1 MYMKQITFSPRL
13 MLTAVLLLLGVIIAA
28 VPKNT
33 TTPYKL
39 SASQILDELKSGTQ
53 YLEPEQIAQMLVE
66 KDPYLQLIDIRSL
79 NEFDKFSLQG
89 AISIPID
96 NLLSPEYVEV
106 FDQDVKLNVF
116 YGNGT
121 TQANEAWMLLRQ
133 LGYKNIYVLRG
144 GLNYWAETILNP
156 TAPSNTD
163 PNDDLARYDFR
174 RGAGQALGGG
184 EMSTSQPASGS
195 AKKAKVP
202 GPAPTGKKKKV
213 AGGCS

>member
-1 MYMKQITFSPRL
+1 MVLTF
-13 MLTAVLLLLGVIIAA
+13 VLLIFGFIIAA

-33 TTPYKL
+33 TKPYKL
-39 SASQILDELKSGTQ
+39 SAGQILDEIKSGTQ

-66 KDPYLQLIDIRSL
+66 KDPYLQLVDIRPQ
-79 NEFDKFSLQG
+79 NEFEKFSLPG
-89 AISIPID
+89 AMNIPID
-96 NLLSPEYVEV
+96 NLLSPDYEDV

-144 GLNYWAETILNP
+144 GLNYWAEAILNP
-156 TAPSNTD
+156 TAPPSTS

-174 RGAGQALGGG
+174 RGASQALGGG
-184 EMSTSQPASGS
+184 ELSSTQSQSS
-195 AKKAKVP
+195 DETKAKVP
-202 GPAPTGKKKKV
+202 GPKPAGKKKKV

>member
-1 MYMKQITFSPRL
+1 MKNINITPRIF
-13 MLTAVLLLLGVIIAA
+13 LTFVLLTLGLIIAA

-39 SASQILDELKSGTQ
+39 SATQILNEIKSGTQ
-53 YLEPEQIAQMLVE
+53 YLEPEQVAQMLVE
-66 KDPYLQLIDIRSL
+66 KDPYLQLVDIRSQ
-79 NEFDKFSLQG
+79 NEFEKFNLPG
-89 AISIPID
+89 AVNIPID
-96 NLLSPEYVEV
+96 NILSPDYVDI
-106 FDQDVKLNVF
+106 FDQDLKLNVF

-133 LGYKNIYVLRG
+133 LGYKNIFVLRG

-156 TAPSNTD
+156 TAPPVNSS
-163 PNDDLARYDFR
+163 NDDLARYDFR

-184 EMSTSQPASGS
+184 ELSSTQSQPSGGV
-195 AKKAKVP
+195 KAQVP
-202 GPAPTGKKKKV
+202 GPKPAGKKKKV

>member
-1 MYMKQITFSPRL
+1 MDMKQITFSPRL
-13 MLTAVLLLLGVIIAA
+13 LLTAVFLLLGVIIAA

-39 SASQILDELKSGTQ
+39 SAAQILDELKSGTQ
-53 YLEPEQIAQMLVE
+53 YLEPEQVAQMLVE

-79 NEFDKFSLQG
+79 NEFEKFSLQG
-89 AISIPID
+89 AINIPLD
-96 NLLSPEYVEV
+96 NLLALEFVET

-144 GLNYWAETILNP
+144 GLNYWTEAILNP
-156 TAPSNTD
+156 SAPSNTD
-163 PNDDLARYDFR
+163 PNDDIARYDFR

-184 EMSTSQPASGS
+184 EMSASQPAGG
-195 AKKAKVP
+195 ATKKAKVP

>member
-1 MYMKQITFSPRL
+1 MNKISLTPRML
-13 MLTAVLLLLGVIIAA
+13 LTAVLLSLGVIIAA

-33 TTPYKL
+33 TKPYKL
-39 SASQILDELKSGTQ
+39 TAEQILDELKSGTQ
-53 YLEPEQIAQMLVE
+53 YLEPEQVAQMLVE
-66 KDPYLQLIDIRSL
+66 KDPYLQLIDIRSV
-79 NEFDKFSLQG
+79 NEFEKFSLLG
-89 AISIPID
+89 AINIPID
-96 NLLSPEYVEV
+96 NLLSPDYTET

-156 TAPSNTD
+156 TAPTGVSS
-163 PNDDLARYDFR
+163 NDDLARYDFR

-184 EMSTSQPASGS
+184 EMSSAQTAPAGG
-195 AKKAKVP
+195 AKAKVP
-202 GPAPTGKKKKV
+202 GPAPAGKKKKV

>member
-1 MYMKQITFSPRL
+1 MKKINLTPRIF
-13 MLTAVLLLLGVIIAA
+13 LTAVLLSLGLIIAA

-39 SASQILDELKSGTQ
+39 TATQILDELKSGTQ
-53 YLEPEQIAQMLVE
+53 YMELEQVAQMLVE
-66 KDPYLQLIDIRSL
+66 KDPYLQLIDIRSQ
-79 NEFDKFSLQG
+79 NEYEKFNLQG

-96 NLLSPEYVEV
+96 NLLSPDFVET
-106 FDQDVKLNVF
+106 FDQDTKINVF

-144 GLNYWAETILNP
+144 GLNYWAEAILNP
-156 TAPSNTD
+156 TAPSSTSS
-163 PNDDLARYDFR
+163 NDDIARYDFR

-184 EMSTSQPASGS
+184 EMSSAQSAPAN
-195 AKKAKVP
+195 AKAKIP
-202 GPAPTGKKKKV
+202 GPKPAGKKKKV

>member
-1 MYMKQITFSPRL
+1 MKNITLTPR
-13 MLTAVLLLLGVIIAA
+13 MLLTFVLLIFGLIIAA

-33 TTPYKL
+33 TKPYKL
-39 SASQILDELKSGTQ
+39 SAGQILDELKSGTQ

-66 KDPYLQLIDIRSL
+66 KDPYLQLVDIRPQ
-79 NEFDKFSLQG
+79 NEFEKFNLPG
-89 AISIPID
+89 ALSIPID
-96 NLLSPEYVEV
+96 NLLSPDYVDV

-144 GLNYWAETILNP
+144 GLNYWAEAILNP
-156 TAPSNTD
+156 SAPPSTS

-184 EMSTSQPASGS
+184 ELSSTQSQSQGGT
-195 AKKAKVP
+195 KAKVP
-202 GPAPTGKKKKV
+202 GPKPAGKKKKV

>member
-1 MYMKQITFSPRL
+1 MKQITFTPRTI
-13 MLTAVLLLLGVIIAA
+13 LTAVLLLFGVIIAA

-39 SASQILDELKSGTQ
+39 SAEQILDELKSGTQ
-53 YLEPEQIAQMLVE
+53 YLEPEQVAQMLVE
-66 KDPYLQLIDIRSL
+66 KDPYLQLVDIRPL
-79 NEFDKFSLQG
+79 NEFEKFSLQG
-89 AISIPID
+89 AVSIPID
-96 NLLSPEYVEV
+96 NLLSPDFVET
-106 FDQDVKLNVF
+106 FDQDTKMNVF

-144 GLNYWAETILNP
+144 GLNYWAEAILNP
-156 TAPSNTD
+156 AAPSSGSS
-163 PNDDLARYDFR
+163 NDDLARYDFR

-184 EMSTSQPASGS
+184 EMSSTQSAPATG
-195 AKKAKVP
+195 AKSKVP
-202 GPAPTGKKKKV
+202 GPKPTGKKKKV

>member
-1 MYMKQITFSPRL
+1 MNMKQITLSPR
-13 MLTAVLLLLGVIIAA
+13 MTLTAVLLLLAVIIAA

-39 SASQILDELKSGTQ
+39 SATQILDELKSGTQ

-79 NEFDKFSLQG
+79 NEFEKFSLQG
-89 AISIPID
+89 AVNIPLD
-96 NLLSPEYVEV
+96 NLLSPDFVET
-106 FDQDVKLNVF
+106 FDQDTKMNVF

-144 GLNYWAETILNP
+144 GLNYWAEAILNP
-156 TAPSNTD
+156 SAPPSTSS
-163 PNDDLARYDFR
+163 NDDLARYDFR

-184 EMSTSQPASGS
+184 EMSSAASTPS
-195 AKKAKVP
+195 AGAKAKVP
-202 GPAPTGKKKKV
+202 GPAPAGKKKKV

>member
-1 MYMKQITFSPRL
+1 MKKINLTPRIF
-13 MLTAVLLLLGVIIAA
+13 LTAVLLSLGLIIAA

-39 SASQILDELKSGTQ
+39 AATQILDELKSGTQ
-53 YLEPEQIAQMLVE
+53 YLEPEQVAQMLVE
-66 KDPYLQLIDIRSL
+66 KDPYLQLIDIRSQ
-79 NEFDKFSLQG
+79 NEYEKFNLQG
-89 AISIPID
+89 AINIPID
-96 NLLSPEYVEV
+96 NLLSPDFAET
-106 FDQDVKLNVF
+106 FDQDTKMNVF

-144 GLNYWAETILNP
+144 GLNYWAEVILNP
-156 TAPSNTD
+156 TAPPSTSS
-163 PNDDLARYDFR
+163 NDDLARYDFR

-184 EMSTSQPASGS
+184 EMSSAQSAPAATTN
-195 AKKAKVP
+195 AKIP
-202 GPAPTGKKKKV
+202 GPKPAGKKKKV

>member
-1 MYMKQITFSPRL
+1 MDMKQITFSPRL
-13 MLTAVLLLLGVIIAA
+13 MLTAVILLLGVIIAA

-53 YLEPEQIAQMLVE
+53 YLEPEQVAQMLVE
-66 KDPYLQLIDIRSL
+66 KDPYLQLIDIRAL
-79 NEFDKFSLQG
+79 NEFEKFSLQG

-96 NLLSPEYVEV
+96 NLLSPDLVET
-106 FDQDVKLNVF
+106 FDQDTKMNVF

-163 PNDDLARYDFR
+163 PNDDIARYDFR

-184 EMSTSQPASGS
+184 ELSSTQPASGS

-202 GPAPTGKKKKV
+202 GPSPTGKKKKV

>member
-1 MYMKQITFSPRL
+1 MKNFSLSPR
-13 MLTAVLLLLGVIIAA
+13 MLVTGLLVALGLIIAA

-39 SASQILDELKSGTQ
+39 SANQILDEIKSGTQ

-66 KDPYLQLIDIRSL
+66 KDPYLQLIDIRPQ
-79 NEFDKFSLQG
+79 NEFEKYSLTG
-89 AISIPID
+89 AINIPID
-96 NLLSPEYVEV
+96 NLLSPDYTEV

-121 TQANEAWMLLRQ
+121 TSANEAWMLLRQ

-156 TAPSNTD
+156 TAPSNTS
-163 PNDDLARYDFR
+163 PNDELAKYDFR

-184 EMSTSQPASGS
+184 ELSSQQSASGS
-195 AKKAKVP
+195 SAKAKVP
-202 GPAPTGKKKKV
+202 GPKPTGKKKKV
-213 AGGCS
+213 SGGCS

>member
-1 MYMKQITFSPRL
+1 MKKITLTPRL
-13 MLTAVLLLLGVIIAA
+13 LLTAVLLMLGVIIAA

-39 SASQILDELKSGTQ
+39 TASQILDELKSGTQ
-53 YLEPEQIAQMLVE
+53 YLEAEQVAQMLVE
-66 KDPYLQLIDIRSL
+66 KDPYLQLIDIRAQ
-79 NEFDKFSLQG
+79 NEFEKFSLPG
-89 AISIPID
+89 AINIPVD
-96 NLLSPEYVEV
+96 NLLSPDLTTL

-144 GLNYWAETILNP
+144 GLNYWAEAILNP
-156 TAPSNTD
+156 AAPPTTSS
-163 PNDDLARYDFR
+163 NDDLARYDFR

-184 EMSTSQPASGS
+184 EMKSAQSPPAGG
-195 AKKAKVP
+195 AKAKIP
-202 GPAPTGKKKKV
+202 GPAPAGKKKKV

>member
-1 MYMKQITFSPRL
+1 MTIT
-13 MLTAVLLLLGVIIAA
+13 ALLLSLGLIIAA

-39 SASQILDELKSGTQ
+39 SSNQILDEIKSGTQ
-53 YLEPEQIAQMLVE
+53 YIEPEQVAQMLVE
-66 KDPYLQLIDIRSL
+66 KDPYLQLIDIRPQ
-79 NEFDKFSLQG
+79 NEYEKFSLPG
-89 AISIPID
+89 AMSLPID
-96 NLLSPEYVEV
+96 NLLAQEWVET
-106 FDQDVKLNVF
+106 FDQDTKMNVF

-144 GLNYWAETILNP
+144 GLNYWAEAIMNP
-156 TAPSNTD
+156 SEPSSASS
-163 PNDDLARYDFR
+163 NDDIARYDFR

-184 EMSTSQPASGS
+184 EIS
-195 AKKAKVP
+195 ATTGNESKGVKAKVP
-202 GPAPTGKKKKV
+202 GPKPAGKKKKV

>member
-1 MYMKQITFSPRL
+1 
-13 MLTAVLLLLGVIIAA
+13 MLLAAVLLFLGAIIAA

-39 SASQILDELKSGTQ
+39 SANQILDEIKSGTQ
-53 YLEPEQIAQMLVE
+53 YLEPEQVAQMLVE
-66 KDPYLQLIDIRSL
+66 KDPSLQLVDIRSQ
-79 NEFDKFSLQG
+79 NEFEKFSLQG
-89 AISIPID
+89 ALNIPID
-96 NLLSPEYVEV
+96 NILSPDLVET
-106 FDQDVKLNVF
+106 FDQDVKMNVF

-144 GLNYWAETILNP
+144 GLNYWAEAILNP

-174 RGAGQALGGG
+174 RGASQALGGG
-184 EMSTSQPASGS
+184 GLSPTQSESGG

-202 GPAPTGKKKKV
+202 GPAPAGKKKKV
-213 AGGCS
+213 SGGCS